1 MIHIFI
7 GISPRINERI
17 IDGKTKKFINI
28 NNDYLEKLTKL
39 NLIPFILPYNNV
51 EKYLS
56 LCSGFIITGGE
67 DINPIRYNEDNI
79 NSNYDDNIDEIDFKI
94 IDYAYKNKIPL
105 LGICRGHQIIN
116 VYFHGTLIQDYSGHY
131 KEHFVKY
138 KNRTFLVNSSHHQ
151 VINKIGKNIIPLFK
165 CDDVIE
171 SIIHQDKYIV
181 GVQWH
186 PERMDDISSNFIFSY
201 FKKEVLKYAQTSKRN
216 KNI

>member
-17 IDGKTKKFINI
+17 IDRKTKKFINI

-79 NSNYDDNIDEIDFKI
+79 NSNYDDNIDESDFKI

-116 VYFHGTLIQDYSGHY
+116 VYFHGTLIQDYTGHY
-131 KEHFVKY
+131 
-138 KNRTFLVNSSHHQ
+138 
-151 VINKIGKNIIPLFK
+151 
-165 CDDVIE
+165 
-171 SIIHQDKYIV
+171 
-181 GVQWH
+181 
-186 PERMDDISSNFIFSY
+186 
-201 FKKEVLKYAQTSKRN
+201 
-216 KNI
+216 